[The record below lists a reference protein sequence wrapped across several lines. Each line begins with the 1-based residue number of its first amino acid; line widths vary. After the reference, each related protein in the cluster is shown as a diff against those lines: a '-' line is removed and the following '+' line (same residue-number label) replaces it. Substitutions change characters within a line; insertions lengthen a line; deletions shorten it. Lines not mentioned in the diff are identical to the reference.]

1 MSRSCDLVTYLH
13 IMTRGVLDGEVKN
26 NLDLTVGM
34 EVNRVTSTKSNQK
47 ETANASVLLSRPDF
61 NGYRDSS

>member
-1 MSRSCDLVTYLH
+1 
-13 IMTRGVLDGEVKN
+13 MTRGVLDGEVKN